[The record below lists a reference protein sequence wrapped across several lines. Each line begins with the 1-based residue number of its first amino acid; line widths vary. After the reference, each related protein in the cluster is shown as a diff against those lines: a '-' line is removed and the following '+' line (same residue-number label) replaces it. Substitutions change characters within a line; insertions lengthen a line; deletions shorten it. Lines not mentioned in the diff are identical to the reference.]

1 MIVTSV
7 TIGAPDPRAL
17 ADFYSRLLEWRILPQ
32 ILRDQD
38 NRPEDGWAPDC
49 AARRRARTDAELRV
63 REGHGADWPS
73 VRGEP
78 QIQEHLDIAVND
90 LEASVR
96 WAVEVGATLA
106 EYHRR
111 TTYGSCS
118 TRRVHPFLPSSS
130 AIRAPASTIGGEGHV
145 EPSPGSAFL
154 PWFAGTAR
162 AVGVRC
168 WCRCGRWGW

>member
-17 ADFYSRLLEWRILPQ
+17 ADFYSRLLEWRITAADPPRPGQ
-32 ILRDQD
+32 P
-38 NRPEDGWAPDC
+38 PEDGWAQTAPPD
-49 AARRRARTDAELRV
+49 
-63 REGHGADWPS
+63 GAPGPTLNFEYEKDYVAPTWPS

-106 EYHRR
+106 EYQPQDDV
-111 TTYGSCS
+111 
-118 TRRVHPFLPSSS
+118 RVMLDPAGHPFCL
-130 AIRAPASTIGGEGHV
+130 
-145 EPSPGSAFL
+145 FL
-154 PWFAGTAR
+154 R
-162 AVGVRC
+162 D
-168 WCRCGRWGW
+168 